1 MAHHS
6 TAIEGNTLTQEEVI
20 SILIYNYIPE
30 EMNKREYYEVKNFK
44 KAFEYIDESL
54 QNNKN
59 ISIEFIKK
67 LHSIII

>member
-30 EMNKREYYEVKNFK
+30 EMDR
-44 KAFEYIDESL
+44 
-54 QNNKN
+54 
-59 ISIEFIKK
+59 
-67 LHSIII
+67 LHLIRQIR

>member
-30 EMNKREYYEVKNFK
+30 EMNKRILWKSNFK
-44 KAFEYIDESL
+44 SFRVYEWGL

-59 ISIEFIKK
+59 ISIEFIKITQ
-67 LHSIII
+67 HYNG